1 VHLQRALLLFV
12 IVLGLAALAAS
23 LSRTDRGRSKPA
35 PAPERTVPEAATN
48 PAPDPGTRPLRF
60 TQGGRREIRDL
71 ALRKAAT
78 VLVAV
83 RRAGQAEI
91 QGLGASRA
99 AEPASPASFD
109 VFRTD
114 PGSFPVVVRPAAGG
128 PPETVGTLRVG
139 SEH

>member
-23 LSRTDRGRSKPA
+23 LSRTDLGRSQPPPA
-35 PAPERTVPEAATN
+35 SERTTPEPATN
-48 PAPDPGTRPLRF
+48 PAPDPGSRPLRF
-60 TQGGRREIRDL
+60 TEGGRREIRDL

-78 VLVAV
+78 VLVVV
-83 RRAGQAEI
+83 RRPGQAEI
-91 QGLGASRA
+91 EGLGASRA

-109 VFRTD
+109 VFQTE

-128 PPETVGTLRVG
+128 RPETVGTLRVRSG
-139 SEH
+139 S